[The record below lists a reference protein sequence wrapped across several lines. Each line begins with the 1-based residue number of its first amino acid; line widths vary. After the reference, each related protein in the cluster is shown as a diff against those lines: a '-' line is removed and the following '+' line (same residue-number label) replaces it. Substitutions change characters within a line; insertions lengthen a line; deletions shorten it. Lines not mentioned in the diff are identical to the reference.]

1 MEHRLLLIVFLL
13 CAFLSSATLSGMVIP
28 RILSRSIRK
37 GRCDKP
43 DYRKMHKGYA
53 SRLGGVSFL
62 PEMLFSIALVVAF
75 YFLSEAND
83 FFTFSSIP
91 WPRWL
96 FLLVAAG
103 IIYATGVIDDLRTLN
118 YRIKLIALLAASV
131 CVVAS
136 GLHFQN
142 LGGLLFLNTLPFW
155 LDTLITI
162 LFFIGIV
169 VAVNL
174 IDGID
179 GLASGLSSI
188 MLIYYGSWFIILGQY
203 SYALG
208 VFALLGVIVP
218 FFFYNTYK
226 KTTRHRIFMGDAGS
240 MTLGMSLALC
250 ALFFLES
257 NTGEASDVRLIGAVA
272 PLFIPC
278 FDALR
283 VFAFRM
289 YLGVSPFHPDM
300 NHLHHKLVKIY
311 NSQNIARRIILL
323 VAICYLLSNLV
334 LSRFVNVN
342 LLILADAV
350 LYILWNISLTKRI
363 KKQK

>member
-1 MEHRLLLIVFLL
+1 
-13 CAFLSSATLSGMVIP
+13 MVIP

-37 GRCDKP
+37 GRYDKP

-62 PEMLFSIALVVAF
+62 PEMLFSVVLVIAF

-83 FFTFSSIP
+83 FFTFSPIT
-91 WPRWL
+91 WPRWF
-96 FLLVAAG
+96 FLLIAAG

-118 YRIKLIALLAASV
+118 YRIKLISLLAASF

-136 GLHFQN
+136 DLHFQN
-142 LGGLLFLNTLPFW
+142 LGGLLFMSTLPLW
-155 LDTLITI
+155 LDALITI

-169 VAVNL
+169 VAINL

-179 GLASGLSSI
+179 GLASGLTSI
-188 MLIYYGSWFIILGQY
+188 MLIYYGSWFIVLGQY

-226 KTTRHRIFMGDAGS
+226 KSTRHRIFMGDAGS

-250 ALFFLES
+250 ALFLHES
-257 NTGEASDVRLIGAVA
+257 NAGEVPDVRLIGAVA
-272 PLFIPC
+272 PLLIPC

-283 VFAFRM
+283 VFAYRM
-289 YLGVSPFHPDM
+289 YKGVSPFHPDM

-334 LSRFVNVN
+334 LSRFVNIN
-342 LLILADAV
+342 LLILVDAV
-350 LYILWNISLTKRI
+350 LYILWNISLAKRV